1 MPGFP
6 VLQYLPEFVQTH
18 VCLESMMLSNHLI
31 LCHPFSPCPQ
41 FFPAPGSFLMAQF
54 FASGGQ
60 GIGALASASLLPMN
74 IQGWF
79 PLGLTCLNS
88 LLSSSVPF
96 SHSVMSDYL
105 WLHGWAGKE
114 SACNSWDLGSIPGLG
129 RSPGKRKGYP
139 FPYSALV
146 NSMDN
151 IPWATCCPR
160 DFQKSSPA
168 PQFENISSSG
178 LSLLYG
184 TTFHPYMTTG
194 KHIVLTRWTFVSKL
208 MSLFLNLLSR
218 FLIAFL
224 LRSKCLWI
232 SCLTHSLQWF

>member
-1 MPGFP
+1 MRQQSNMSQKKEKDKIPVEELSEVEINCCSVLQCCLTLCNPMDCRTPWFP

-18 VCLESMMLSNHLI
+18 VCLELMMSSNHLI
-31 LCHPFSPCPQ
+31 LCHPFSSCPQ

-60 GIGALASASLLPMN
+60 DIGALASASLLPMN
-74 IQGWF
+74 IRGWF

-105 WLHGWAGKE
+105 WPHGWAGKE

-139 FPYSALV
+139 LPYSGLV

-160 DFQKSSPA
+160 DFQKSSPE
-168 PQFENISSSG
+168 PQFENISFWGSAFFMVQ
-178 LSLLYG
+178 LSIRIWLLEN
-184 TTFHPYMTTG
+184 T
-194 KHIVLTRWTFVSKL
+194 
-208 MSLFLNLLSR
+208 
-218 FLIAFL
+218 
-224 LRSKCLWI
+224 
-232 SCLTHSLQWF
+232 